1 MAFNLDRDTSRAEC
15 RKDGAGLCRCSLHL
29 LLTCPS
35 VLYLTH
41 ELHPV
46 KWRRGWGENAFEN
59 GRVHQESSSAKE
71 VISCSRE

>member
-46 KWRRGWGENAFEN
+46 KWRGGDGEKMRSKMAGFIKNLPLL
-59 GRVHQESSSAKE
+59 KK
-71 VISCSRE
+71 